1 MVAKEKKVVNG
12 HYQTPLPFRHND
24 VIMPNNKEQAA
35 RRANWQKKK
44 MLKDPKYR
52 SDYVTFVND
61 VIAKGYVRKVPS
73 GSLIPRPGKVWYLPH
88 HGVYHLKKPGKIRVV
103 FDCSAK
109 FQGVSLNDCL
119 LQGPDLTNSLV
130 GVLTRF
136 REDPVAFMA
145 AVESMFHQVIV
156 PPEQYDYLRFPW
168 WPGGN
173 LDAELEEYQM
183 VVHLFGAVSSPSV
196 ANFALKQTA
205 SDNEEEYG
213 TLVADTLRKNF
224 YVDDCLRSI
233 SSENAAVK
241 LIEGLCQS
249 CQKGGFHLTK
259 FTCNRRAVLL
269 RIPENERSKEIKSI
283 ALDCDNLPVERAVGV
298 QWCVQSDSF
307 GFRIIVNSKPHT
319 RRGILSTVSSI
330 YDPLGFVAPF
340 TLLAKKLLQDLCRNK
355 DLDWDDDIPED
366 SRSQWI
372 RWCTELPV
380 LEQFHTDR
388 CHKPPD
394 FGPVVSRQLHLFSDA
409 STTGYGCAAYLRLQ
423 NNANRVHCS
432 FLMGKARLAPI
443 KAVTVPRLELT
454 AATVSV
460 HVGQMLLEEL
470 EPPITPTRLRFSAT
484 LEMSRR
490 DSKYSSQIV
499 CS

>member
-1 MVAKEKKVVNG
+1 M
-12 HYQTPLPFRHND
+12 
-24 VIMPNNKEQAA
+24 
-35 RRANWQKKK
+35 
-44 MLKDPKYR
+44 
-52 SDYVTFVND
+52 
-61 VIAKGYVRKVPS
+61 
-73 GSLIPRPGKVWYLPH
+73 
-88 HGVYHLKKPGKIRVV
+88 
-103 FDCSAK
+103 
-109 FQGVSLNDCL
+109 
-119 LQGPDLTNSLV
+119 
-130 GVLTRF
+130 
-136 REDPVAFMA
+136 
-145 AVESMFHQVIV
+145 
-156 PPEQYDYLRFPW
+156 
-168 WPGGN
+168 
-173 LDAELEEYQM
+173 
-183 VVHLFGAVSSPSV
+183 
-196 ANFALKQTA
+196 
-205 SDNEEEYG
+205 
-213 TLVADTLRKNF
+213 
-224 YVDDCLRSI
+224 
-233 SSENAAVK
+233 K

-269 RIPENERSKEIKSI
+269 RIPENERSKEVKSI
-283 ALDCDNLPVERAVGV
+283 ALDCDNLPVERALGV

-460 HVGQMLLEEL
+460 RVGQMLLEEL
-470 EPPITPTRLRFSAT
+470 EVRPDVTVYHTDSTTVLHYIGNEQKRFQVFVANRVQLIRDFTSPNQWRYVDTSNNPADDASRGLSGAALLQQQRWIKGPQFLWKPETEWPQQPFAVGEVPDDDPEVRKVVSAGTMVTDDSVATVNKLIEYHSSWYRLKLSVAVFLRIKTVLRKRKEVKRPISLESDPDCQAANAKPSRAETSGIVHRCTPLTVQEFEEAEFAILRFVQSQ
-484 LEMSRR
+484 SF
-490 DSKYSSQIV
+490 SKEFDALRQVSSKDGGDQRGRAKQKKMVLKKTSSIARLDPFV
-499 CS
+499 H

>member
-1 MVAKEKKVVNG
+1 M
-12 HYQTPLPFRHND
+12 
-24 VIMPNNKEQAA
+24 
-35 RRANWQKKK
+35 
-44 MLKDPKYR
+44 
-52 SDYVTFVND
+52 
-61 VIAKGYVRKVPS
+61 
-73 GSLIPRPGKVWYLPH
+73 
-88 HGVYHLKKPGKIRVV
+88 V

-145 AVESMFHQVIV
+145 DVESMFHQVIV
-156 PPEQYDYLRFPW
+156 PPELNDYLRFLW

-213 TLVADTLRKNF
+213 TLIADTLRKNF
-224 YVDDCLRSI
+224 YVDDCLRSV

-269 RIPENERSKEIKSI
+269 RIPENERSKEVKSI
-283 ALDCDNLPVERAVGV
+283 ALDCDSLPVERALGV
-298 QWCVQSDSF
+298 QRCVQSDSF

-319 RRGILSTVSSI
+319 RRGILSIVSSI
-330 YDPLGFVAPF
+330 YDSLGFAAPF

-372 RWCTELPV
+372 RWCTELTV

-460 HVGQMLLEEL
+460 RVGQMLLEEL
-470 EPPITPTRLRFSAT
+470 EVRPDFTVYHTDSTTVLRYIGNEQKRFQVFVANRVQ
-484 LEMSRR
+484 LIR
-490 DSKYSSQIV
+490 DFTSPNQWRYVDTSSNPADDASKGLSGAALLQQQRWIKGPQ
-499 CS
+499 